1 MVQQKEN
8 ANTMLKALLFILLAI
23 LVLTFGFK
31 LLGFPIVWSI
41 RLLVLLLVIWAIMAV
56 LSRMLRRT

>member
-8 ANTMLKALLFILLAI
+8 ASIMIRALLFILLAI
-23 LVLTFGFK
+23 LVLTFGLK
-31 LLGFPIVWSI
+31 LLGIAIVWSI

-56 LSRMLRRT
+56 LSRILQRT

>member
-1 MVQQKEN
+1 
-8 ANTMLKALLFILLAI
+8 MLKALLFILLAI

-31 LLGFPIVWSI
+31 LLGFAIVWSI

>member
-31 LLGFPIVWSI
+31 LLGFAIVWSI

>member
-8 ANTMLKALLFILLAI
+8 ANMMKALLFIVLAI

-31 LLGFPIVWSI
+31 LLGIAIVWSI
-41 RLLVLLLVIWAIMAV
+41 RLLVLLLLIWAITAV
-56 LSRMLRRT
+56 LSRILRHP